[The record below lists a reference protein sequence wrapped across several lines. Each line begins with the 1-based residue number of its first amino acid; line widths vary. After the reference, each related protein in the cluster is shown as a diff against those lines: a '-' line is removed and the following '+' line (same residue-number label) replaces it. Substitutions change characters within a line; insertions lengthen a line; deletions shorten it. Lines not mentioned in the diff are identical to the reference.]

1 MEMPVKTPSHIQ
13 HQHGCIHDHH
23 RHNQSFLRRFE
34 ICLLYILMKDD
45 QQEQERIEIQNCNVN
60 QVHLPH
66 LFSMAIM

>member
-1 MEMPVKTPSHIQ
+1 
-13 HQHGCIHDHH
+13 
-23 RHNQSFLRRFE
+23 
-34 ICLLYILMKDD
+34 LYILMKDD